1 MLTKDT
7 QKIQE
12 HVRAERQERVED
24 RTRKN
29 LIDEIQSNTI
39 TVESDAGRDVTS
51 VEAQMGRPLTAAAI
65 KSKLKRICNRLY
77 FEESK
82 SDPSKIGVYLQ
93 DPTGKIYVNPQ
104 GEVLNLIHICGME
117 SGISPEF
124 SVLHKGKKRVA
135 NPALMELLGNKK
147 PTRDIPQWIEVD
159 TVIGETRGWRTVL
172 LRLMHHGLIT
182 EHDVNK
188 HFGWTPTHQSEK
200 WQKQV
205 N

>member
-65 KSKLKRICNRLY
+65 NPVFVILFVLVVMRL
-77 FEESK
+77 
-82 SDPSKIGVYLQ
+82 P
-93 DPTGKIYVNPQ
+93 
-104 GEVLNLIHICGME
+104 
-117 SGISPEF
+117 
-124 SVLHKGKKRVA
+124 R
-135 NPALMELLGNKK
+135 
-147 PTRDIPQWIEVD
+147 R
-159 TVIGETRGWRTVL
+159 
-172 LRLMHHGLIT
+172 LIT
-182 EHDVNK
+182 SRQCPR
-188 HFGWTPTHQSEK
+188 GATLPSQLR
-200 WQKQV
+200 
-205 N
+205 